1 MYLGKIPAMLNVSKV
16 MYLGIITVPGYR
28 QQSQQVIRRVSVQDL
43 GGREKDLSV
52 GERKLQRL

>member
-28 QQSQQVIRRVSVQDL
+28 QQSQQVIRRVSVKDL
-43 GGREKDLSV
+43 GGRVS
-52 GERKLQRL
+52 R